1 MNLNNLTKL
10 LMGCLAFIGLTT
22 QSCSSSEEPANME
35 GTGSIT
41 LSVTT
46 QASFTKAIDESTY
59 GNVNNYT
66 VQILN
71 NDGASVKE
79 FLYSDKPDKI
89 NLNNGTYTLKAF
101 YGTES
106 NASRT
111 SFYVEGNN
119 TFQINGEPLQN
130 VSVTCAPTC
139 GKVAVKFASN
149 MSEYFSDYSVVYE
162 TAALKAAGS
171 TAVWAKDDTEPWYLK
186 VDPKGETVT
195 ASIQVTRLSDNKT
208 ATVEKT
214 YTLAPGKSWTLSI
227 APQDNNGNIGI
238 EITIDESTDD
248 EVIDI
253 EVPSEWL

>member
-22 QSCSSSEEPANME
+22 QSCSSSDEPANME

-46 QASFTKAIDESTY
+46 QASFTKAVDESTY
-59 GNVNNYT
+59 SNVSNYT

-71 NDGASVKE
+71 NDGVSVKE

-89 NLNNGTYTLKAF
+89 TLDNGSYTLKAF

-111 SFYVEGNN
+111 SFYVEGSN
-119 TFQINGEPLQN
+119 TFQVNGKPVQN

-162 TAALKAAGS
+162 TAALKEASS
-171 TAVWAKDDTEPWYLK
+171 TAVWAKGDTEPWYLK
-186 VDPKGETVT
+186 VDPKGEVVT
-195 ASIQVTRLSDNKT
+195 ATIQFTRVSDNKPD
-208 ATVEKT
+208 AKVRT

-227 APQDNNGNIGI
+227 APQDDNGSIGI
-238 EITIDESTDD
+238 DITIDESTDD

-253 EVPSEWL
+253 EVPSEWV